1 MPTRSSNIAG
11 RRLIDASFPGESALV
26 SWTGLLN
33 GDDGSSLEY
42 GAYTDRSVQF
52 VGTFGA
58 GGTIVL
64 EGSNDG
70 TTWVTLTDPQGNAI
84 SKTSASIEA
93 ISEATRY
100 VRPRVTAG
108 DGTTNLAAHLFLRG

>member
-1 MPTRSSNIAG
+1 MPTRAATING
-11 RRLIDASFPGESALV
+11 RRPIDQAFPGESSLI

-33 GDDGSSLEY
+33 GDDGAPIQF
-42 GAYTDRSVQF
+42 GAFTDRSIQF

-70 TTWVTLTDPQGNAI
+70 VNYVVLTDPQGNNI

-108 DGTTNLAAHLFLRG
+108 DGTTSLAAHLFMRG

>member
-1 MPTRSSNIAG
+1 MTTRTASVTG
-11 RRLIDASFPGESALV
+11 RRPVDQAFPGESSLITWADLQ
-26 SWTGLLN
+26 N
-33 GDDGSSLEY
+33 GDDGEAVQF
-42 GAYTDRSVQF
+42 GAFTDRSIQF
-52 VGTFGA
+52 GGTFGA

-70 TTWVTLTDPQGNAI
+70 VNYLPLTDPQGNPI
-84 SKTSASIEA
+84 SKTTAAIEA

-108 DGTTNLAAHLFLRG
+108 DGTTNLAAYLFLRG

>member
-1 MPTRSSNIAG
+1 MPTRAASISG
-11 RRLIDASFPGESALV
+11 RKPIDTAFPGESSLIE
-26 SWTGLLN
+26 WTGLLN
-33 GDDGSSLEY
+33 GDDGVPIQF
-42 GAYTDRSVQF
+42 GAFTDRSIQF
-52 VGTFGA
+52 VGTFGT

-70 TTWVTLTDPQGNAI
+70 VNYVTLTDPQANAI

-108 DGTTNLAAHLFLRG
+108 DGSTNLAAYLFLRG